1 MKSLLSA
8 CFFLCIVAAAS
19 LGSAVHATE
28 ATVIQNVRLF
38 DGEAVHNPVTVIV
51 KDGIIEKIA
60 DAAFDLPDRGR
71 IKPGYRAA
79 FSAPVCARVSAFEN
93 NKDTP

>member
-1 MKSLLSA
+1 
-8 CFFLCIVAAAS
+8 
-19 LGSAVHATE
+19 VHATE

-38 DGEAVHNPVTVIV
+38 DGEAVHDPVTVIV

-71 IKPGYRAA
+71 IKPGYRADLLLVEGDPTIA
-79 FSAPVCARVSAFEN
+79 ITDTRRISAIWKAGKRHQVASPT
-93 NKDTP
+93 D